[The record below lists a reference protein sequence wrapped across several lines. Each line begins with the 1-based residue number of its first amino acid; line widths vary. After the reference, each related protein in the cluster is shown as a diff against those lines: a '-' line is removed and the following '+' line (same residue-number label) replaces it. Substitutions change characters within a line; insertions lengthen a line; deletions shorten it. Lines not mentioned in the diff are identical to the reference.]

1 MYVLSLKNCSKKNL
15 KFKWKTKKRNKILKQ
30 KKFAGVRCG
39 ILIMKQVLQGK
50 KQE

>member
-1 MYVLSLKNCSKKNL
+1 MYVLSLKNCSKKILNL
-15 KFKWKTKKRNKILKQ
+15 SKRQKREIKQ